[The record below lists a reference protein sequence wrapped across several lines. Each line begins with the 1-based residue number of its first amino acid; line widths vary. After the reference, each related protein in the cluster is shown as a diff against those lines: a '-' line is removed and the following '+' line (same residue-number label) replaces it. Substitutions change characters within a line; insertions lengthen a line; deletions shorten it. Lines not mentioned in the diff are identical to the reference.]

1 MRKIIVALL
10 ASLLLVLALAAP
22 AFADNLGPCNDSG
35 GPGNSDYAL
44 GITSSHW
51 PPVEIWATGATSPA
65 TTTASRIASE
75 CTD

>member
-35 GPGNSDYAL
+35 GPGNSDYARHHIKPL
-44 GITSSHW
+44 
-51 PPVEIWATGATSPA
+51 ATGGNLGDGGHKPGDHHGFSH
-65 TTTASRIASE
+65 
-75 CTD
+75 CL